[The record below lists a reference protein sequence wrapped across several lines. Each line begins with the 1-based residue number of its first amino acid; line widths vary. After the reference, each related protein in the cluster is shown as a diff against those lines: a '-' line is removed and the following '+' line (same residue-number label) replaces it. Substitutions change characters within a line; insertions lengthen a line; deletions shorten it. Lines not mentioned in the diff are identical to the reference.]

1 MEGAKKRI
9 FGISEGFFDL
19 YTPQKR
25 RKHDTLLDFAAFL
38 RQRKILTQKVPQKV
52 KILILRHRLRHRL
65 WHDFALPK
73 KRRKI

>member
-9 FGISEGFFDL
+9 FGIFEGFLVL
-19 YTPQKR
+19 YAPQKR

-52 KILILRHRLRHRL
+52 RLRHRL